1 MTSVRVQT
9 DDAGSRLY
17 QAILTAPL
25 LSAAGITLVE
35 NSPDVDIMCCVGV
48 PMDSHSAVASDRPRL
63 IVGAPADGRRRVS
76 ALHEIRLRG
85 GSLGERD
92 DVLIFDRVM
101 SLSPSE
107 GTPVITANMGYE
119 DFCVAAINDDTRI
132 ATLGVGL
139 EPDTWRQRD
148 FLRLIHRLLHRLTK
162 SPPAPPTRVGL
173 LGYGA
178 IGHEHAKAI
187 QETSGLTLATVCD
200 TSQDRLDAASIFSPG
215 VTTTLVSEDLVRSPD
230 VDVVVIST
238 PPVTHADWALE
249 LLEAGKHV
257 VLEKPMA
264 LTSASCDQVI
274 EVAQG
279 NGLLAVVYQNRR
291 FDPDFRALQKLI
303 RAGELGDV
311 FHLEAFVGRFSH
323 PCNYWHSD
331 AEVSGGALFDW
342 GSHIIDQIVQLMPGE
357 IQSVT
362 ARNQKLL
369 WHDVTNAD
377 HARMTLHYSD
387 GREASFIYSD
397 ISAALKPRW
406 YLAGTKGGVIGS
418 WRHERVVHRSAIGT
432 LSEDVLDPADS
443 PPELTLYAADGRI
456 SQIPGD
462 YAPQAAF
469 HSELADYLSLG
480 LPMTVNAQQ
489 SRRVVAL
496 LEAAEL
502 SALEDGSPI
511 PVS

>member
-1 MTSVRVQT
+1 
-9 DDAGSRLY
+9 
-17 QAILTAPL
+17 
-25 LSAAGITLVE
+25 
-35 NSPDVDIMCCVGV
+35 
-48 PMDSHSAVASDRPRL
+48 
-63 IVGAPADGRRRVS
+63 
-76 ALHEIRLRG
+76 
-85 GSLGERD
+85 
-92 DVLIFDRVM
+92 
-101 SLSPSE
+101 
-107 GTPVITANMGYE
+107 
-119 DFCVAAINDDTRI
+119 
-132 ATLGVGL
+132 
-139 EPDTWRQRD
+139 
-148 FLRLIHRLLHRLTK
+148 
-162 SPPAPPTRVGL
+162 
-173 LGYGA
+173 
-178 IGHEHAKAI
+178 
-187 QETSGLTLATVCD
+187 
-200 TSQDRLDAASIFSPG
+200 
-215 VTTTLVSEDLVRSPD
+215 VRSPD